1 MAESIV
7 AGLIT
12 VGIQV
17 ILAISVNI
25 ISGYARQLSLGQAAF
40 AGLGAYASALLNVR
54 LGYSFW
60 IACPLSVFLT
70 GGVGL
75 LLGLPCLRGA
85 KHYILVM
92 TLGTNFLLQ
101 HLLLD
106 GRFMG
111 GYLGLGRIPP
121 PQFFAITL
129 QSSGYLLLI
138 CLSIGVCLMIDRW
151 YWYSRFGQVWRK
163 APGQRTATAGVAEP
177 RAVWIA
183 FVMSTAMAGLAGSLF
198 AHFEAFISPFDFNL
212 DMSLFILALAV
223 CGGLGSL
230 GGAILGAVL
239 LGGLCEIV
247 QLLSTYRLLT
257 SGLVF
262 LLVGFCFPHGLSTIF
277 RGRRRSPRSTPA
289 ERPPGQSCASK
300 TPEEKLQK
308 RLMPAGALWAGSG
321 RALEWAIRRI
331 FF

>member
-1 MAESIV
+1 MAESMV

-40 AGLGAYASALLNVR
+40 AGLGAYTSALLNLR

-85 KHYILVM
+85 KYYLLVM

-101 HLLLD
+101 HLLLG

-121 PQFFAITL
+121 PQFFAIPL
-129 QSSGYLLLI
+129 QASGYLLLI
-138 CLSIGVCLMIDRW
+138 FFSIGVCLVIDRW

-163 APGQRTATAGVAEP
+163 VPGQRTATAGVAEP

-212 DMSLFILALAV
+212 EMSLFILALAV

-230 GGAILGAVL
+230 SGAILGAVL
-239 LGGLCEIV
+239 LGGIFEFVHI
-247 QLLSTYRLLT
+247 LSTYRLLI

-262 LLVGFCFPHGLSTIF
+262 LLVGFRFPHGLLTFF
-277 RGRRRSPRSTPA
+277 RGRRCTPRAAFRVQPA
-289 ERPPGQSCASK
+289 NPS
-300 TPEEKLQK
+300 L
-308 RLMPAGALWAGSG
+308 LVD
-321 RALEWAIRRI
+321 
-331 FF
+331 

>member
-1 MAESIV
+1 MAESMMS
-7 AGLIT
+7 GLIT

-40 AGLGAYASALLNVR
+40 AGLGAYASALLNLR

-60 IACPLSVFLT
+60 ITCPLSVCLT

-75 LLGLPCLRGA
+75 ILGIPCLRGA
-85 KHYILVM
+85 QHYLLVM

-101 HLLLD
+101 HLLLG

-121 PQFFAITL
+121 PQFFESPL
-129 QSSGYLLLI
+129 QSSEYLLLI
-138 CLSIGVCLMIDRW
+138 FLSIGVCLMIDRW

-163 APGQRTATAGVAEP
+163 VPGQQTLTAGVAEP

-183 FVMSTAMAGLAGSLF
+183 FAMSTAMAGLAGSLF
-198 AHFEAFISPFDFNL
+198 AHFEAFISPFDFSL
-212 DMSLFILALAV
+212 EMSLFILALAV

-230 GGAILGAVL
+230 GGTILGAVL

-247 QLLSTYRLLT
+247 PILSTYRLLI

-262 LLVGFCFPHGLSTIF
+262 LLVGFWFPHGLLTCF
-277 RGRRRSPRSTPA
+277 RGRRCTPRSAFQVAPSK
-289 ERPPGQSCASK
+289 QS
-300 TPEEKLQK
+300 L
-308 RLMPAGALWAGSG
+308 LVD
-321 RALEWAIRRI
+321 
-331 FF
+331 

>member
-111 GYLGLGRIPP
+111 GYLGLGSY
-121 PQFFAITL
+121 
-129 QSSGYLLLI
+129 SSSTVL
-138 CLSIGVCLMIDRW
+138 CNHVAVVGVSAAHFPLHRGMSSDRPLVLVLPFRAGMA
-151 YWYSRFGQVWRK
+151 SGS
-163 APGQRTATAGVAEP
+163 RTADGDCWGGGTACRVDSLCDEHSHGGT
-177 RAVWIA
+177 RWQ
-183 FVMSTAMAGLAGSLF
+183 FVCTF
-198 AHFEAFISPFDFNL
+198 
-212 DMSLFILALAV
+212 
-223 CGGLGSL
+223 
-230 GGAILGAVL
+230 
-239 LGGLCEIV
+239 
-247 QLLSTYRLLT
+247 
-257 SGLVF
+257 
-262 LLVGFCFPHGLSTIF
+262 
-277 RGRRRSPRSTPA
+277 
-289 ERPPGQSCASK
+289 
-300 TPEEKLQK
+300 
-308 RLMPAGALWAGSG
+308 
-321 RALEWAIRRI
+321 
-331 FF
+331 

>member
-111 GYLGLGRIPP
+111 G
-121 PQFFAITL
+121 
-129 QSSGYLLLI
+129 
-138 CLSIGVCLMIDRW
+138 
-151 YWYSRFGQVWRK
+151 
-163 APGQRTATAGVAEP
+163 
-177 RAVWIA
+177 
-183 FVMSTAMAGLAGSLF
+183 
-198 AHFEAFISPFDFNL
+198 ISD
-212 DMSLFILALAV
+212 SV
-223 CGGLGSL
+223 
-230 GGAILGAVL
+230 
-239 LGGLCEIV
+239 
-247 QLLSTYRLLT
+247 
-257 SGLVF
+257 VF
-262 LLVGFCFPHGLSTIF
+262 LLHSSLQSRCSR
-277 RGRRRSPRSTPA
+277 RGICCSFSSP
-289 ERPPGQSCASK
+289 
-300 TPEEKLQK
+300 
-308 RLMPAGALWAGSG
+308 SG
-321 RALEWAIRRI
+321 YV
-331 FF
+331 F

>member
-1 MAESIV
+1 MAESMMS
-7 AGLIT
+7 GLIT

-25 ISGYARQLSLGQAAF
+25 ISGYARRLSLGQAAF
-40 AGLGAYASALLNVR
+40 AGLGAYASALLNLR

-75 LLGLPCLRGA
+75 LLGIPCLRGA
-85 KHYILVM
+85 KHYLLVM

-101 HLLLD
+101 HLLLG

-121 PQFFAITL
+121 PQFFASPL

-138 CLSIGVCLMIDRW
+138 FLSIGVCLMIDRW
-151 YWYSRFGQVWRK
+151 YWYSRFGQVLRK
-163 APGQRTATAGVAEP
+163 VPGQQTITAGVAEP
-177 RAVWIA
+177 RAVWVA
-183 FVMSTAMAGLAGSLF
+183 FAMSTAMAGLAGSLF
-198 AHFEAFISPFDFNL
+198 AHFEAFISPFDFSL
-212 DMSLFILALAV
+212 EMSLFILALAV

-230 GGAILGAVL
+230 GGTILGAVL
-239 LGGLCEIV
+239 LGGLFEIV
-247 QLLSTYRLLT
+247 QLLSTYRLLI

-262 LLVGFCFPHGLSTIF
+262 LLVGFWFPHGLLTFF
-277 RGRRRSPRSTPA
+277 RGRGCTPRSAFHVEPSN
-289 ERPPGQSCASK
+289 QS
-300 TPEEKLQK
+300 L
-308 RLMPAGALWAGSG
+308 GSV
-321 RALEWAIRRI
+321 
-331 FF
+331 